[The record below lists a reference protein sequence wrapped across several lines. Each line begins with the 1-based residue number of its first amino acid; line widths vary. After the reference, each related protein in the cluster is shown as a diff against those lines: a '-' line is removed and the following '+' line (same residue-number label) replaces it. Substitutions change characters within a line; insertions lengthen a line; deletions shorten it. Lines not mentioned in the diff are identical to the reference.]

1 MNILIISS
9 ISPDAIEQLSRRHNV
24 TCSFN
29 PSIESLNSLIRDQE
43 AIILR
48 SGVRLPAE
56 SMECAP
62 NLKLVIRAGSGTDNL
77 DLDYIKKRGLKL
89 ERIPEPGAYAVAEL
103 SLAFMVSLARNVLHV
118 DSLLRKGRWTKYEFT
133 GYLLRSKVLGIIG
146 AGNIGS
152 RVGKLGAAWG
162 MNVIGCVKNPTQKRM
177 GKLAEKGIQLKDF
190 SEVISEADFLSIHV
204 PLNESTRNMI
214 NADVLSSMKP
224 GSFLINLSRGGVVKE
239 QDLYKAL
246 TEGGKLR
253 GAAMDVHEFEGE
265 GCVSPLASLPN
276 VILTPHI
283 GAQTHD
289 TQYQIGVRILKIIN
303 AFEDD
308 QQQAKIKTGETRLD
322 EYQATL

>member
-9 ISPDAIEQLSRRHNV
+9 ISPDAIEQLNERHNV

-29 PSIESLNSLIRDQE
+29 PSIESLNSLIQDQE
-43 AIILR
+43 VLILR
-48 SGVRLPAE
+48 SGVRIAAE
-56 SMECAP
+56 LMDCAP

-77 DLDYIKKRGLKL
+77 DLDYIQKRGLKL
-89 ERIPEPGAYAVAEL
+89 ERIPEPGAFAVAEL
-103 SLAFMVSLARNVLHV
+103 SLAFMISLARNVLHV
-118 DSLLRKGRWTKYEFT
+118 DRLLRKGRWTKYEFT
-133 GYLLRSKVLGIIG
+133 GYLLSSKILGIIG

-152 RVGKLGAAWG
+152 RVGELAAALG
-162 MNVIGCVKNPTQKRM
+162 MKVIGCVKNPSPNKAK
-177 GKLAEKGIQLKDF
+177 KLAEKGIKLKDC
-190 SEVISEADFLSIHV
+190 SEVISNADFLSLHV
-204 PLNESTRNMI
+204 PLNESTRHMI
-214 NADVLSSMKP
+214 NADVLSSMKL
-224 GSFLINLSRGGVVKE
+224 GSFLINLSRGSVVDE

-265 GCVSPLASLPN
+265 GCISPLASLPN

-289 TQYQIGVRILKIIN
+289 TQYQIGVRILEIIE
-303 AFEDD
+303 AFEADLK
-308 QQQAKIKTGETRLD
+308 QRKIKTEKPRLD